1 MKIRAVF
8 AILVISMLLT
18 GCGSEDVASTP
29 DTVTIVS
36 ETADL
41 TDYGLEAS
49 AYIQQITPRAFYE
62 HISAGGSGAF
72 FMSTSSCD
80 YCIIAM
86 DLLVQAAEETGVTVY
101 YIDVDDQYHPF
112 SEYSE
117 DIVAFLDSV
126 LFHTDDGT
134 VEVYLPHLFTVVD
147 GEVADSHIGLMS
159 YGYNGSSD
167 DDSIIAIYSDIL
179 TE

>member
-1 MKIRAVF
+1 MKIRAVSIIL
-8 AILVISMLLT
+8 AISILLT
-18 GCGSEDVASTP
+18 GCGSEEVTSTEN
-29 DTVTIVS
+29 TVTIAS

-41 TDYGLEAS
+41 SDYGLEDS
-49 AYIQQITPRAFYE
+49 VYIQKITPRAFYDF
-62 HISAGGSGAF
+62 IDADGSGAF

-86 DLLVQAAEETGVTVY
+86 GLLVQAAEATGVTVY
-101 YIDVDDQYHPF
+101 YIDVDDPYYPF

-126 LFHTDDGT
+126 LYHTEDGT

-147 GEVADSHIGLMS
+147 GEVAESHIGLMS

-167 DDSIIAIYSDIL
+167 DDSIIELYSDIL
-179 TE
+179 AD